1 MLPSWLPPTYVPEC
15 LLLACWGLGL
25 ATLWP
30 LCSSQLRRPV
40 TDVEPQRRFGPLRRI
55 LAVRIGS
62 PRRISHLC
70 RQAAKSLAPVVVT
83 PAAIVAITR
92 GERRWYLNV
101 VLASFTNHHW
111 RECRAHEPLFSL
123 ILENGHFGRF
133 WVGQRKPLWEELGGL
148 AHRSVRDM
156 GGDNQSGLKV
166 HPSSMRRRV
175 YPDIRYRGP
184 EKRSDR
190 IF

>member
-1 MLPSWLPPTYVPEC
+1 MAP
-15 LLLACWGLGL
+15 
-25 ATLWP
+25 
-30 LCSSQLRRPV
+30 
-40 TDVEPQRRFGPLRRI
+40 
-55 LAVRIGS
+55 GS
-62 PRRISHLC
+62 PGGPRDPGRGPFFGHTVGGGGWIHRQRPHWDAGSASSHHRR
-70 RQAAKSLAPVVVT
+70 
-83 PAAIVAITR
+83 
-92 GERRWYLNV
+92 EY
-101 VLASFTNHHW
+101 
-111 RECRAHEPLFSL
+111 RAHEPLFSL

-156 GGDNQSGLKV
+156 GGEEQSGLKV
-166 HPSSMRRRV
+166 QKWALMRRV